1 MMKFHGLPTDHPYP
15 LQQGKT
21 MSIERREQKR
31 FSLNLQAKISYR
43 HSTDHTPVID
53 TVTANISSGGA
64 FVRTDHKF
72 PLAAKVK
79 IEFYLSVEDLK
90 RLRFI
95 LSLDSLK
102 QLTGKNIWVS
112 ASGIV
117 IRREA
122 EGVGIIFDTD
132 YQFTPMHTSTPGE

>member
-1 MMKFHGLPTDHPYP
+1 
-15 LQQGKT
+15 

-31 FSLNLQAKISYR
+31 FFLNLQAKISYR
-43 HSTDHTPVID
+43 HSTNHAPVID
-53 TVTANISSGGA
+53 TVAANVSSGGA
-64 FVRTDHKF
+64 FLRTDHKF
-72 PLAAKVK
+72 PLATKVK

-102 QLTGKNIWVS
+102 QLTCKNIWVS

-122 EGVGIIFDTD
+122 EGVGVIFDTD
-132 YQFTPMHTSTPGE
+132 YQLTPMPPSSRDE

>member
-1 MMKFHGLPTDHPYP
+1 LK
-15 LQQGKT
+15 QGKT

-43 HSTDHTPVID
+43 HSKHHAPVID
-53 TVTANISSGGA
+53 TVAANISSGGA
-64 FVRTDHKF
+64 FVQTGHKF

-79 IEFYLSVEDLK
+79 IEFYLSVDDLK
-90 RLRFI
+90 KLRFI

-102 QLTGKNIWVS
+102 QLTDKNIWVS

-117 IRREA
+117 IRREP

-132 YQFTPMHTSTPGE
+132 YQLIAMQPSNPST